1 MVCCSLGMEKLKSH
15 ESQEKPK
22 FLYHSSPNRSI
33 EVFEPRVSG
42 GSGEKY
48 GAKVY
53 ATPDKAL
60 ASIFLCNVEKP
71 WSAGV
76 YGGGVLVAKIP
87 YTREEFIAR
96 DTGGTMYTLPSDA
109 FELNEDELGGAE
121 WTSDE
126 SVTPT
131 EKEEYHS
138 ALEAMIENGVQ
149 VYFVDNEN
157 MKLMKEAGD
166 GGVEIL
172 QTMQSENQRR
182 GVNVKSL
189 VE

>member
-1 MVCCSLGMEKLKSH
+1 MEKPKDI

-33 EVFEPRVSG
+33 QTFEPMVST

-53 ATPDKAL
+53 ATPNKAL
-60 ASIFLCNVEKP
+60 SSIFLCNIRKP

-76 YGGGVLVAKIP
+76 YGNNVMVAKIP
-87 YTREEFIAR
+87 YTREEFMTR
-96 DTGGTMYTLPSDA
+96 DTGGTMYILPSDT
-109 FELNEDELGGAE
+109 FELNEDELDGAE
-121 WTSDE
+121 WASSE
-126 SVTPT
+126 PVTPT
-131 EKEEYHS
+131 EKEEYDS

-149 VYFVDNEN
+149 VYFVDDETMQRIYETEN
-157 MKLMKEAGD
+157 
-166 GGVEIL
+166 GGIEIL
-172 QTMQSENQRR
+172 QTLQSENQRR
-182 GVNVKSL
+182 GVNIKSL